1 MGLPELIT
9 SVMQICEDHYSEL
22 ASNSFSKRRGQMV
35 VLLNKVIKD
44 YEIWGGLGD
53 RTAYLV
59 IGVNNNGLIRRDY
72 TEETGQY
79 QKGDGVVNASNEKLS
94 TDKLISLL
102 DGEQFDDE
110 DRLNIRTK
118 CNEIISLY
126 P

>member
-9 SVMQICEDHYSEL
+9 SVMQISKDHYSEL
-22 ASNSFSKRRGQMV
+22 ASDRFSKSGGKMV
-35 VLLNKVIKD
+35 YLLTKIVKD

-59 IGVNNNGLIRRDY
+59 IGVNNNGLIRQDY

-79 QKGDGVVNASNEKLS
+79 QKGDGVVNASDEKLS

-102 DGEQFDDE
+102 DGERFDDE
-110 DRLNIRTK
+110 DRLNFRAK